1 MMKVI
6 LLSLFF
12 ISVAFKWQ
20 SGFPLEESII
30 SNDVPVK
37 PLCAFNQN
45 TRKVEAQPFTES
57 QIPIIP
63 LPNQYSRTKGI
74 FTLNSNTSIIA
85 PDSSSGQ
92 TAYFLQKEILRY
104 TGIPL
109 SIQKYNT
116 APAIILN
123 LNKISNSEAE
133 DYILQ
138 MKPDAVIITAF
149 SEQGLFYGVISL
161 LQMIRKATVKQY
173 SLNLDCWNIQ
183 DHPRYSWRGIMLD
196 ESRHFF
202 GKEKVKSLLEWMA
215 FYKLNRFH
223 WHLTD
228 QQGWRFEIKRYPKLT
243 LIGGIGNEGDTIAPA
258 KYYTQ
263 EEIGEIVQYANE
275 RHIIIIPE
283 IDMPGHAK
291 AANHS
296 YPEFSGGGTKEYP
309 DFTFNPGKEETYQY
323 LTNILSETDA
333 LFPSQMIHIG
343 GDEVHY
349 GSKAWETD
357 VSVNAMMKTHDLRG
371 VRAIEHYFVRRIA
384 DSLIKLNNKVLAWDE
399 IVESGTPVN
408 NTIVFWW
415 RQEKP
420 DILKKALDKGYHV
433 VLCPR
438 LPLYFDFVQDTS
450 HQVGRKSTFPN
461 SLERVYAFSHQSI
474 PEAENSEK
482 LILGMQAN
490 LWTETVVTEQ
500 RFDYL
505 FFPRICAL
513 SEAAWTEGLN
523 KNIKDFEV
531 RMHDDYKL
539 FEKMNVNYFIP
550 GSGNKNEPAK

>member
-1 MMKVI
+1 MKAI
-6 LLSLFF
+6 FLILFF
-12 ISVAFKWQ
+12 LSGAFNGK
-20 SGFPLEESII
+20 SDFPLEESII
-30 SNDVPVK
+30 SNDFPFK
-37 PLCAFNQN
+37 PSLASSQD
-45 TRKVEAQPFTES
+45 TEKLEAKSFTGT
-57 QIPIIP
+57 QVPIIP
-63 LPNQYSRTKGI
+63 LPNQFNRAKGI
-74 FTLNSNTSIIA
+74 FMINSNTSIIA
-85 PDSSSGQ
+85 PDVSVNQ

-109 SIQKYNT
+109 SIQEHNSV
-116 APAIILN
+116 PSIILN
-123 LNKISNSEAE
+123 LNKINNLGAEA
-133 DYILQ
+133 YILQ
-138 MKPDAVIITAF
+138 MQPDAVTITAS

-161 LQMIRKATVKQY
+161 LQMIRK
-173 SLNLDCWNIQ
+173 SPLNASTLYLDCWNIQ
-183 DHPRYSWRGIMLD
+183 DHPRYSWRGVMLD

-202 GKEKVKSLLEWMA
+202 GIEKVKSFLDWMA
-215 FYKLNRFH
+215 FYKLNKFH

-243 LIGGIGNEGDTIAPA
+243 LIGGIGNEGDSLAPA

-263 EEIGEIVQYANE
+263 EEIKEIVQYANE
-275 RHIIIIPE
+275 RHISIIPE
-283 IDMPGHAK
+283 IDMPGHAT
-291 AANHS
+291 AANHA

-323 LTNILSETDA
+323 LANILAETDV

-357 VSVNAMMKTHDLRG
+357 VSVNSMMKAHSLPDLK
-371 VRAIEHYFVRRIA
+371 AIEHYFVRRIG
-384 DSLIKLNNKVLAWDE
+384 DSLIRLNNKILAWDE

-450 HQVGRKSTFPN
+450 HRVGRKSTFPN
-461 SLERVYAFSHQSI
+461 SLDRVYAFSHESI
-474 PEAENSEK
+474 PEAEKGEK

-490 LWTETVVTEQ
+490 LWTETVVTER

-513 SEAAWTEGLN
+513 SEAAWTEGPN
-523 KNIKDFEV
+523 KNFKDFEM
-531 RMHDDYKL
+531 RITDDYKL

-550 GSGNKNEPAK
+550 GSGNKNEPLK